1 MVFSSLSFLCIFLP
15 VVMLFYYLLPTLWI
29 KNALLIVAS
38 LLFYAYGEPVYIVL
52 MIFST
57 MINYLFGR
65 MLETE
70 NYQIRRIVI
79 VLSVIVNIGL
89 LLIFKY
95 TDMIIDTLNS
105 ILNTDIPLQIVCR
118 KTDVKE
124 IAQGVRRFIIGLSK
138 KVLISNTAALAVDA
152 IFSTQMDRLNILSVW
167 IGAIAYLI
175 QLYFDFSGYSD
186 MAIGLG
192 HMFGF
197 HFLENFQYP
206 YISSSIKEFWKR
218 WHISLSVWF
227 RQYLY
232 IPLGAIEKESCVLV

>member
-1 MVFSSLSFLCIFLP
+1 
-15 VVMLFYYLLPTLWI
+15 
-29 KNALLIVAS
+29 
-38 LLFYAYGEPVYIVL
+38 
-52 MIFST
+52 

-79 VLSVIVNIGL
+79 VLTVIVNIGL

>member
-1 MVFSSLSFLCIFLP
+1 
-15 VVMLFYYLLPTLWI
+15 
-29 KNALLIVAS
+29 
-38 LLFYAYGEPVYIVL
+38 
-52 MIFST
+52 
-57 MINYLFGR
+57 
-65 MLETE
+65 
-70 NYQIRRIVI
+70 
-79 VLSVIVNIGL
+79 
-89 LLIFKY
+89 
-95 TDMIIDTLNS
+95 
-105 ILNTDIPLQIVCR
+105 
-118 KTDVKE
+118 
-124 IAQGVRRFIIGLSK
+124 VRRFIIGLSK